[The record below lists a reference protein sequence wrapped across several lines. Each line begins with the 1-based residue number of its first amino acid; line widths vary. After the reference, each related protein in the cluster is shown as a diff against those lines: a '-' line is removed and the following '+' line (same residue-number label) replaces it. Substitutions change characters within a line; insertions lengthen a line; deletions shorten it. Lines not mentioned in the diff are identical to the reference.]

1 MSDRIREARTRVVL
15 IDNYVDDT
23 VLTMLD
29 KRADGVTAEIY
40 TMQISK
46 AFQLDIDKHN
56 LQYAPISVNSLL
68 LEPAGEDPAALVLSF
83 SFDCLG

>member
-1 MSDRIREARTRVVL
+1 MKRSIQANILIMRTFVAMRR
-15 IDNYVDDT
+15 YVDDT

-56 LQYAPISVNSLL
+56 LQYAPISVNIFKNLTTDLL
-68 LEPAGEDPAALVLSF
+68 KTILND
-83 SFDCLG
+83 D